1 MNALLALLKMRFKI
15 ALQYRV
21 AALAG
26 VFTQIFFGLFKIMV
40 FEALFFSTVKIM
52 PMNYQETVTYIWL
65 GQALLWLL
73 PWNGDQE
80 IQGMIRTGD
89 FAYELVRPL
98 NLYNY
103 WFVRILATRLAGTVL
118 RILPV
123 LVVAFCLLPEEYCMQ
138 LPPGSAAFGYF
149 ALSLIFAVLLGCAI
163 SNLITISVLF
173 TIGDGVERLL
183 PACMMIFTGM
193 VIPLSF
199 FPDWSQLIF
208 KILPFSGLVD
218 TPYKFYL
225 GIYGREELIFT
236 LLHQSGWIILLVAL
250 GKYLISRAQK
260 RIVVQGG

>member
-1 MNALLALLKMRFKI
+1 MKALAALLKMRFKI

-21 AALAG
+21 AAIAG

-40 FEALFFSTVKIM
+40 FEALFLSTTQVM
-52 PMNYQETVTYIWL
+52 PMNSQETVTYIWL

-103 WFVRILATRLAGTVL
+103 WFVRIFATRIAGTLL

-123 LVVAFCLLPEEYCMQ
+123 LLAAFWLLPNEYCMQ
-138 LPPGSAAFGYF
+138 LPENLSAFGYF
-149 ALSLIFAVLLGCAI
+149 TLSLFFAVLLGCAI
-163 SNLITISVLF
+163 SNLITISILF
-173 TIGDGVERLL
+173 TIGDGIERLL
-183 PACMMIFTGM
+183 PAFMMIFTGM

-199 FPDWSQLIF
+199 FPDWSQIIF

-218 TPYKFYL
+218 TPYKYYL
-225 GIYGREELIFT
+225 GIYGGEQILFT
-236 LLHQSGWIILLVAL
+236 LLHQIGWIILLVTL
-250 GKYLISRAQK
+250 GKFLVRMAQK